1 MSEELTATIV
11 LSTIVALLVVTLA
24 VVLLKRRKPTSA
36 IDDAVLEAV
45 YVMAKAPLELREG
58 LDQAAAEKLT
68 SRLLKLLKGVAVGV
82 TDGEGTLLAWDGEAN
97 DHYVDLVGTIGT
109 CIRKHRREVVS
120 HDKMPCNHGGTCKM
134 RTAVLVPLIVEDE
147 TDAVLIVVG
156 KTSGKR
162 IVQMADAVARF
173 VGTQLEAARLED
185 TKHQLHQAEI
195 KALRAQISPHFV
207 YNALNTIS
215 SLIRTDPEEA
225 RELLQD
231 FADFTRYCF
240 RTEGTFTTLSDELR
254 NIDRYLTIE
263 SARYGGRLGVRLKI
277 APEVQS
283 VVVPFLLI
291 QPLVENAVK
300 HGIANKPGGGT
311 VTVTAQDYGA
321 EAEISV
327 EDDGVG
333 MDPKQLDGMR
343 DSRSSAHIGLTGIN
357 RRMSQVFGNRYSL
370 VVETAP
376 GAGMKVT
383 MRVPKF
389 VRGVRPDMLKFAA
402 DGTPEDDALAAGPD
416 GLAAGPD
423 GAAAAGAG
431 SGVPAPGAAPG
442 QSQPVPAEHAQTQAA
457 PAPPGQ
463 HAPPGQQQTRSQQG
477 PAQAPQQGQSQPQPQ
492 QAQPQQPPQPQQA
505 QPQQGQSSQ
514 PQFQPAPPPQQR
526 PSMQQPPAARPAAAQ
541 PAASPAAQL
550 AEAPAEQ
557 GSRQTS
563 SQPSRRPVAR
573 QASEAKQ
580 AARAAQAAAHGGKT
594 GRPERRADG
603 DHDPA
608 PGPRPD

>member
-1 MSEELTATIV
+1 MDAVSGLLTTQVIPWG
-11 LSTIVALLVVTLA
+11 VAVVAVVVLA
-24 VVLLKRRKPTSA
+24 VVLIKNRKPSGA

-45 YVMAKAPLELREG
+45 YLMSKAPLELREG
-58 LDQAAAEKLT
+58 LDQAVADKVT
-68 SRLLKLLKGVAVGV
+68 TRLLQLLKCIAVGI
-82 TDGEGTLLAWDGEAN
+82 TDGEGTLLSWDGEAN
-97 DHYVDLVGTIGT
+97 DHYVDLVDTIGT
-109 CIRKHRREVVS
+109 AIRKHRREVVS
-120 HDKMPCNHGGTCKM
+120 HDKMPCNHRGTCRM
-134 RTAVLVPLIVEDE
+134 RTAVIVPLIVEGK

-156 KTSGKR
+156 RTRGKR
-162 IVQMADAVARF
+162 IVHMADAVARF
-173 VGTQLEAARLED
+173 VGTQLEAARLEE

-263 SARYGGRLGVRLKI
+263 SARYGGRLNVRLKI

-311 VTVTAQDYGA
+311 VTVTAQDYGT

-333 MDPKQLDGMR
+333 MDPELLDGMR

-357 RRMSQVFGNRYSL
+357 RRMSQVFGNKYSL
-370 VVETAP
+370 MVETAP

-402 DGTPEDDALAAGPD
+402 D
-416 GLAAGPD
+416 
-423 GAAAAGAG
+423 
-431 SGVPAPGAAPG
+431 VP
-442 QSQPVPAEHAQTQAA
+442 
-457 PAPPGQ
+457 
-463 HAPPGQQQTRSQQG
+463 
-477 PAQAPQQGQSQPQPQ
+477 
-492 QAQPQQPPQPQQA
+492 
-505 QPQQGQSSQ
+505 
-514 PQFQPAPPPQQR
+514 
-526 PSMQQPPAARPAAAQ
+526 AQ
-541 PAASPAAQL
+541 PARRN
-550 AEAPAEQ
+550 
-557 GSRQTS
+557 GSTARSALPTS
-563 SQPSRRPVAR
+563 TPKA
-573 QASEAKQ
+573 
-580 AARAAQAAAHGGKT
+580 G
-594 GRPERRADG
+594 
-603 DHDPA
+603 
-608 PGPRPD
+608 